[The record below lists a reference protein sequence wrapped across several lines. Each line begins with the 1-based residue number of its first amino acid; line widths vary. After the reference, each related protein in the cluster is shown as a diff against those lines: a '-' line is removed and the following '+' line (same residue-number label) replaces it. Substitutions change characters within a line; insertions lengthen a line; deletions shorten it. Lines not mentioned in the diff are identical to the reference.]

1 MTEVWLSCGKTWFIN
16 NKAKRELDILIDDV
30 INTEMDLFITLD
42 GEEGSGKSYA
52 GRGLAKY
59 IATRLY
65 EKGIEK
71 EFTPEN
77 IHFRQPE
84 YIEASKFGEKF
95 DILLLDEGRGA
106 LGRGRSK
113 ANLEAIDWVSRC
125 RFMRQFHIICVPAY
139 HDLNPYISEWR
150 SKAVVHFKK
159 SYKQNKEG
167 DYILQHGEYKMF
179 CDLEGLRFHS
189 RFRDYKYPKGWAA
202 WDRWCPVEVFTKTEL
217 THYNAKKEFYARL
230 SSDSEIQKFSF
241 TESPKKSVSDVA
253 PDIIPTVEEVL

>member
-16 NKAKRELDILIDDV
+16 KKFKREIDILIDDV
-30 INTEMDLFITLD
+30 ITREMDLFITLD

-52 GRGLAKY
+52 GRGLAMY
-59 IATRLY
+59 IATRLN

-77 IHFRQPE
+77 IHFRQAE
-84 YIEASKFGEKF
+84 YIEASKYGEKF

-113 ANLEAIDWVSRC
+113 PNLEAIDWVSRC

-139 HDLNPYISEWR
+139 HDLNPYLSEWR

-159 SYKQNKEG
+159 SYTKNKAGE
-167 DYILQHGEYKMF
+167 YRLQHGEYKLY
-179 CDLEGLRFHS
+179 CDLEGLRFH
-189 RFRDYKYPKGWAA
+189 
-202 WDRWCPVEVFTKTEL
+202 
-217 THYNAKKEFYARL
+217 
-230 SSDSEIQKFSF
+230 
-241 TESPKKSVSDVA
+241 
-253 PDIIPTVEEVL
+253 